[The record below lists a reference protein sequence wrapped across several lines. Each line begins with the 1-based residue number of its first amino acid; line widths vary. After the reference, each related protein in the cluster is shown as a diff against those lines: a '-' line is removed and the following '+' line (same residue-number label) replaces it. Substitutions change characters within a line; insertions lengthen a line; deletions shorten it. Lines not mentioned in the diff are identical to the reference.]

1 MRSDGT
7 EIIDRKRD
15 SSALCLACGLC
26 CNGVLHSQVSVEPEH
41 VPLVSTLGLT
51 IEEFDDHSVGFRQP
65 CVLYQ
70 QDRCSAYPHH
80 PPACKAYR
88 CALLRKY
95 EDGDV
100 TLEDAL
106 AIVHQV
112 KELLTGDVDH
122 RHPTGDFSPDSLRR
136 ELVRSWDSEHGLLG
150 SGALREANA
159 ALVLRAVT
167 VDVLLQ
173 RHFWPAKKTK

>member
-1 MRSDGT
+1 VRPDGT

-26 CNGVLHSQVSVEPEH
+26 CNGVLYSQVNVEPEH

-51 IEEFDDHSVGFRQP
+51 VEEFDDHSVGFRQP

-70 QDRCSAYPHH
+70 QNRCSAYPHH

-95 EDGDV
+95 EAGDATLDDG
-100 TLEDAL
+100 L
-106 AIVHQV
+106 AIVNQV
-112 KELLTGDVDH
+112 KELLKGDDDD
-122 RHPTGDFSPDSLRR
+122 RHPTGDCSRDSLRR
-136 ELVRSWDSEHGLLG
+136 ELAQSWDSERGLLG

-159 ALVLRAVT
+159 ALVLRAAT
-167 VDVLLQ
+167 LDVLLQ
-173 RHFWPAKKTK
+173 RHFWLAKKTT